1 MQTKRR
7 HYFLCERWLAV
18 EKDDGEIERLLP
30 VSTSVQKTQLVR
42 LLKKE
47 SKEKF
52 KDSHLWLSIFMRPKQ
67 SGFSRLE
74 RCICAFTLL
83 YMCMLMNIMYYDL
96 ASEETGGNALVIGPV
111 KITLQ
116 QIGIGITVN
125 LIVMPPSLLL
135 IALFAKS
142 RRRVTQLK
150 SLKKK
155 LQSNNW
161 YVTRSNI
168 YSSGGSKYME
178 DTTRDGKSLL
188 N

>member
-1 MQTKRR
+1 
-7 HYFLCERWLAV
+7 
-18 EKDDGEIERLLP
+18 
-30 VSTSVQKTQLVR
+30 
-42 LLKKE
+42 
-47 SKEKF
+47 
-52 KDSHLWLSIFMRPKQ
+52 
-67 SGFSRLE
+67 
-74 RCICAFTLL
+74 
-83 YMCMLMNIMYYDL
+83 MYYDL

-178 DTTRDGKSLL
+178 DTTRDGKSLF